1 MMDVHFVPQEDHSKI
16 SHRLT
21 VGGVGV
27 FISLFVATIV
37 LSFPRFFLF
46 NPLAEGDPVRAA
58 ELSLSSFAWVLLL
71 VGPSVILLRYAA
83 GYSNLIS
90 FLPFVGLLWPASLI
104 LSHVTL
110 YLQNGLWYTGYLI
123 QYPVFIVT
131 DIVLPIFL
139 LYLWDILRPRYK
151 HVGATG
157 AKGDQGHPG
166 VDGPTGATGLTG
178 AKGDQGDQG
187 FDGLTGATGPIGA
200 TGAVGRHS

>member
-1 MMDVHFVPQEDHSKI
+1 MTNIHFVAQEDHSKI

-21 VGGVGV
+21 VGGIGV
-27 FISLFVATIV
+27 FISLFISTVV

-46 NPLAEGDPVRAA
+46 NPLAEGDGLRAF
-58 ELSLSSFAWVLLL
+58 ELSLSSIGWIVLL

-90 FLPFVGLLWPASLI
+90 YLPFVGLLWPFSLI

-123 QYPVFIVT
+123 QYPIFLMT

-139 LYLWDILRPRYK
+139 VYLWDILRPRHLK
-151 HVGATG
+151 GREDVSAADVQGA
-157 AKGDQGHPG
+157 DRNG
-166 VDGPTGATGLTG
+166 VT
-178 AKGDQGDQG
+178 
-187 FDGLTGATGPIGA
+187 
-200 TGAVGRHS
+200 GRHSTR